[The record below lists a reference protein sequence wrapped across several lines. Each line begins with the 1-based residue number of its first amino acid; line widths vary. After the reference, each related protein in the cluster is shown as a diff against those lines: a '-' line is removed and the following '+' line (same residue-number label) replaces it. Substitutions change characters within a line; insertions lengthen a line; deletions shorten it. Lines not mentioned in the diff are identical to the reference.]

1 VYVAKRA
8 LPFYNGIEVKNVKH
22 IFVVDDE
29 RNIRDVLQKYIEN
42 EGYKVTLFSD
52 GRNVYQEMVRLK
64 PDLLIIDIMMPHV
77 DGLELCKQIR
87 RQSDLPIIFVSARDG
102 EFDRI
107 LGLELGGDD
116 YLTKPFSP
124 RELMVRIKNIFKR
137 IEKPSKSGQQILIIR
152 DVTIDPERRYIEKAG
167 QEIKLT
173 TKEYDLFVFL
183 ARNIGKP
190 FTREELLELI
200 WGYEYAGDGRLI
212 DDLVKRMRKKLDL
225 HQSSVTLSTI
235 WGYGYRMDE

>member
-1 VYVAKRA
+1 M
-8 LPFYNGIEVKNVKH
+8 VKH

-29 RNIRDVLQKYIEN
+29 KNIRDVLQKYMEN
-42 EGYKVTLFSD
+42 EGYKVTLFPD
-52 GRNVYQEMVRLK
+52 GRNVYEEMQRLK

-87 RQSDLPIIFVSARDG
+87 RASDLPIIFVSARDG

-137 IEKPSKSGQQILIIR
+137 MEKTSVQPIIDIR
-152 DVTIDPERRYIEKAG
+152 DVTIDQEKRYIEKGG

-173 TKEYDLFVFL
+173 TKEYELFVFL
-183 ARNIGKP
+183 ARHKGKP
-190 FTREELLELI
+190 FTREELLEMI
-200 WGYEYAGDGRLI
+200 WGYEYVGDSRLI
-212 DDLVKRMRKKLDL
+212 DDLVKRVRKKLEM
-225 HQSSVTLSTI
+225 HHSTVVLSTI
-235 WGYGYRMDE
+235 WGYGYRLDE

>member
-1 VYVAKRA
+1 M
-8 LPFYNGIEVKNVKH
+8 KH
-22 IFVVDDE
+22 IFVIDDE
-29 RNIRDVLQKYIEN
+29 KNIRDILQKYIES

-52 GRNVYQEMVRLK
+52 GRNVYEEMQRLK
-64 PDLLIIDIMMPHV
+64 PDLLIIDIMMPHL
-77 DGLELCKQIR
+77 DGLELCKKIR
-87 RQSDLPIIFVSARDG
+87 TASDIPIIFVSARDG

-137 IEKPSKSGQQILIIR
+137 MEKMVNTSTRTLKIR
-152 DVTIDPERRYIEKAG
+152 DVFIDLDRRYIEKDG
-167 QEIKLT
+167 QEMKLT
-173 TKEYDLFVFL
+173 TKEYELFVFL
-183 ARNIGKP
+183 SQNKGKP
-190 FTREELLELI
+190 FTREELLEFI

-212 DDLVKRMRKKLDL
+212 DDLVKRIRKKLEVN
-225 HQSSVTLSTI
+225 QSKVELSTI

>member
-1 VYVAKRA
+1 M
-8 LPFYNGIEVKNVKH
+8 KH

-29 RNIRDVLQKYIEN
+29 KNIRDILQKYIEN
-42 EGYKVTLFSD
+42 EGYKLTLFSD
-52 GRNVYQEMVRLK
+52 GRFVHEEMLRLK

-77 DGLELCKQIR
+77 DGLELCKKIR
-87 RQSDLPIIFVSARDG
+87 KQSEIPIIFISARDS

-137 IEKPSKSGQQILIIR
+137 MERTSGSGQVILEVR
-152 DVTIDPERRYIEKAG
+152 DVMIDTEKRYVAKDV

-173 TKEYDLFVFL
+173 TKEYELLVFL
-183 ARNIGKP
+183 ALNKGKP
-190 FTREELLELI
+190 YTRDELLQFV
-200 WGYEYAGDGRLI
+200 WGYEFAGDGRLI
-212 DDLVKRMRKKLDL
+212 DDLVKRIRKKLKM
-225 HQSSVTLSTI
+225 HQSRVELSTI
-235 WGYGYRMDE
+235 WGYGYRLDE

>member
-1 VYVAKRA
+1 M
-8 LPFYNGIEVKNVKH
+8 KH

-29 RNIRDVLQKYIEN
+29 KNIRDILQKYIEN

-52 GRNVYQEMVRLK
+52 GQHVFQEMLRLK
-64 PDLLIIDIMMPHV
+64 PDLLIIDIMMPRL
-77 DGLELCKQIR
+77 DGLELCKEIR
-87 RQSDLPIIFVSARDG
+87 KHSDIPIIFVSARDG

-137 IEKPSKSGQQILIIR
+137 VEKSAIYPKQIITVR
-152 DVTIDPERRYIEKAG
+152 DVTIDSERRYIEKDG
-167 QEIKLT
+167 QEMKFT
-173 TKEYDLFVFL
+173 TREYDLFVFL
-183 ARNIGKP
+183 AQNKGKP
-190 FTREELLELI
+190 YTREELLEFI

-212 DDLVKRMRKKLDL
+212 DDLVKRVRKKLDM
-225 HQSSVTLSTI
+225 HQSTVEVSTI
-235 WGYGYRMDE
+235 WGYGYRIDD

>member
-1 VYVAKRA
+1 M
-8 LPFYNGIEVKNVKH
+8 KH

-29 RNIRDVLQKYIEN
+29 KNIRDILQKYIEN

-52 GRNVYQEMVRLK
+52 GQQVYQEMLRLK
-64 PDLLIIDIMMPHV
+64 PDLLIIDIMLPHAS
-77 DGLELCKQIR
+77 GLELCKEIR
-87 RQSDLPIIFVSARDG
+87 KHTDLPIIFVSARDS

-137 IEKPSKSGQQILIIR
+137 IEKSTAPGGPSIITIR
-152 DVTIDPERRYIEKAG
+152 DITIDPERRYIEKDG
-167 QEIKLT
+167 VEIKLT

-183 ARNIGKP
+183 SRNKGKP
-190 FTREELLELI
+190 YTRDELLESI
-200 WGYEYAGDGRLI
+200 WGYEYTGEGRLI
-212 DDLVKRMRKKLDL
+212 DDLVKRVRKKLEMCG
-225 HQSSVTLSTI
+225 SAVELSTI
-235 WGYGYRMDE
+235 WGYGYRIDD

>member
-1 VYVAKRA
+1 M
-8 LPFYNGIEVKNVKH
+8 KH

-29 RNIRDVLQKYIEN
+29 KNIRDILQKYIEN

-52 GRNVYQEMVRLK
+52 GQHVFQEMLRLK
-64 PDLLIIDIMMPHV
+64 PDLLIIDIMMPRL
-77 DGLELCKQIR
+77 DGLELCKEIR
-87 RQSDLPIIFVSARDG
+87 KHSDIPIIFVSARDG

-137 IEKPSKSGQQILIIR
+137 VEKSAIYPKQIITVR
-152 DVTIDPERRYIEKAG
+152 DVAIDSERRYIEKDG
-167 QEIKLT
+167 QEMKFT
-173 TKEYDLFVFL
+173 TREYDLFVFL
-183 ARNIGKP
+183 AQNKGKP
-190 FTREELLELI
+190 YTREELLEFI

-212 DDLVKRMRKKLDL
+212 DDLVKRVRKKLDM
-225 HQSSVTLSTI
+225 HQSTVEVSTI
-235 WGYGYRMDE
+235 WGYGYRIDD

>member
-1 VYVAKRA
+1 
-8 LPFYNGIEVKNVKH
+8 VKH

-29 RNIRDVLQKYIEN
+29 KNIRDVLQKYIEN
-42 EGYKVTLFSD
+42 EGYRVTLFSD
-52 GRNVYQEMVRLK
+52 GRNVYDEMQRLK
-64 PDLLIIDIMMPHV
+64 PDLLIIDIMMPYL

-87 RQSDLPIIFVSARDG
+87 RVSDLPIIFVSARDG

-124 RELMVRIKNIFKR
+124 RELMIRIRNIFKR
-137 IEKPSKSGQQILIIR
+137 MEKTSVQSTINVR
-152 DVTIDPERRYIEKAG
+152 DVTIDQEKRYIEKDG

-183 ARNIGKP
+183 ALHKGKP
-190 FTREELLELI
+190 FTREELLEMI

-212 DDLVKRMRKKLDL
+212 DDLVKRVRKKLEM
-225 HQSSVTLSTI
+225 HHSSVELSTI
-235 WGYGYRMDE
+235 WGYGYRLDE

>member
-1 VYVAKRA
+1 
-8 LPFYNGIEVKNVKH
+8 VKH

-29 RNIRDVLQKYIEN
+29 KNIRDVLQKYIEN
-42 EGYKVTLFSD
+42 EGYRVTLFSD
-52 GRNVYQEMVRLK
+52 GRNVYEEMQRLK
-64 PDLLIIDIMMPHV
+64 PDLLIIDIMMPYS

-87 RQSDLPIIFVSARDG
+87 RESDLPIIFVSARDG

-137 IEKPSKSGQQILIIR
+137 MDKTSVQAIIHIR
-152 DVTIDPERRYIEKAG
+152 DLTIDQERRYIEKNG

-183 ARNIGKP
+183 ARHKGKP
-190 FTREELLELI
+190 FTREELLKMI

-212 DDLVKRMRKKLDL
+212 DDLVKRVRKKLEM
-225 HQSSVTLSTI
+225 HHSSVELSTI
-235 WGYGYRMDE
+235 WGYGYRLDE

>member
-1 VYVAKRA
+1 M
-8 LPFYNGIEVKNVKH
+8 KH

-29 RNIRDVLQKYIEN
+29 KNIRDVLQKYIEN

-52 GRNVYQEMVRLK
+52 GRNVYDEMQRLK
-64 PDLLIIDIMMPHV
+64 PDLLIIDIMMPYL

-87 RQSDLPIIFVSARDG
+87 RVSDLPIIFVSARDG

-124 RELMVRIKNIFKR
+124 RELMIRIRNIFKR
-137 IEKPSKSGQQILIIR
+137 MEKTSVQSTINVR
-152 DVTIDPERRYIEKAG
+152 DVTIDQEKRYIEKDG

-183 ARNIGKP
+183 ACHKGKP
-190 FTREELLELI
+190 FTREELLEMI

-212 DDLVKRMRKKLDL
+212 DDLVKRVRKKLEM
-225 HQSSVTLSTI
+225 HHSSVELSTI
-235 WGYGYRMDE
+235 WGYGYRLDE

>member
-1 VYVAKRA
+1 M
-8 LPFYNGIEVKNVKH
+8 KH

-29 RNIRDVLQKYIEN
+29 KNIRDILQKYMEN

-52 GRNVYQEMVRLK
+52 GENVYQEMLRLK
-64 PDLLIIDIMMPHV
+64 PDLLVIDIMLPHV
-77 DGLELCKQIR
+77 NGLELCKEIR
-87 RQSDLPIIFVSARDG
+87 KSSEIPIIFVSARDG

-124 RELMVRIKNIFKR
+124 RELMVRMKNIFKR
-137 IEKPSKSGQQILIIR
+137 MEKTAASKPQMLAIR
-152 DVTIDPERRYIEKAG
+152 DVTIDFERRYIEKDG

-173 TKEYDLFVFL
+173 AKEYELFIFL
-183 ARNIGKP
+183 AQNKGKP
-190 FTREELLELI
+190 FTREELLEFI

-212 DDLVKRMRKKLDL
+212 DDLVKRVRKKLEQ
-225 HQSSVTLSTI
+225 HKSSVELSTI
-235 WGYGYRMDE
+235 WSYGYRVDE

>member
-1 VYVAKRA
+1 
-8 LPFYNGIEVKNVKH
+8 VKH

-29 RNIRDVLQKYIEN
+29 KNIRDVLQKYIES

-52 GRNVYQEMVRLK
+52 GRNVYDEMQRLK
-64 PDLLIIDIMMPHV
+64 PDLLIIDIMMPYL

-87 RQSDLPIIFVSARDG
+87 RVSDLPIIFVSARDG

-124 RELMVRIKNIFKR
+124 RELMIRIRNIFKR
-137 IEKPSKSGQQILIIR
+137 MEKTSVQSTINVR
-152 DVTIDPERRYIEKAG
+152 DVTIDQEKRYIEKDG

-183 ARNIGKP
+183 ALHKGKP
-190 FTREELLELI
+190 FTREELLEMI

-212 DDLVKRMRKKLDL
+212 DDLVKRVRKKLEM
-225 HQSSVTLSTI
+225 HHSSVELSTI
-235 WGYGYRMDE
+235 WGYGYRLDE